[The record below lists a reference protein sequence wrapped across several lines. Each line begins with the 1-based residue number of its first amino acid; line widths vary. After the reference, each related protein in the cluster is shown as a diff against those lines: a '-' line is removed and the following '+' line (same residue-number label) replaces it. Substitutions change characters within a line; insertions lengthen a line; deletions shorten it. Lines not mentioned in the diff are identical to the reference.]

1 MDQWDVI
8 GHKVQ
13 QLEGQLYQ
21 KELHLLARAVFVL
34 DETNQISY
42 VEYLDEM
49 SQHPDYDAAL
59 EAVK

>member
-8 GHKVQ
+8 GHKVH

-21 KELHLLARAVFVL
+21 KELHLLPRAVFVL